1 MAFLDKDILKS
12 YFKLMRLDN
21 CLSVLWCFL
30 FPGLSGIA
38 LAANNIQQMIY
49 YTILFLAGA
58 LLMRPIGCTINDIFD
73 RKIDTE
79 VERTKN
85 RPLAKGA
92 LSVKQALILLMLLTP
107 FAFVV
112 LLLTN
117 KTTVILGLICM
128 PMVVIYPLLKRY
140 FWWPQ
145 FFLGLTINF
154 GALMGWSV
162 IRDSLNLE
170 AVLLYVG
177 CVFWTLGYDTI
188 YAHQDKED
196 DVRIGVKSTAI
207 YFGDKTRL
215 WLKRFYLMSL
225 TMWAS
230 MALISQLNIFFYASL
245 LAISLI
251 FYYQYKKSNFDSP
264 INCSH
269 MFKINSYVGLLLSIG
284 IFLGNILSR
293 I

>member
-21 CLSVLWCFL
+21 CLSVLWCYL

-38 LAANNIQQMIY
+38 LATNGIQQIIY
-49 YTILFLAGA
+49 YAVLFLVGA
-58 LLMRPIGCTINDIFD
+58 FLMRPVGCIINDIFD
-73 RKIDTE
+73 KKIDAE
-79 VERTKN
+79 VERTKI
-85 RPLAKGA
+85 RPLAKGM
-92 LSVKQALILLMLLTP
+92 LSTKQALMLLTLLTLL
-107 FAFVV
+107 AFIV

-117 KTTVILGLICM
+117 KMTIILGIICI

-162 IRDSLNLE
+162 IKDNLSLK
-170 AVLLYVG
+170 AILLYIG
-177 CVFWTLGYDTI
+177 CIFWTLGYDTI
-188 YAHQDKED
+188 YAHQDKD
-196 DVRIGVKSTAI
+196 DDAKIGVKSTAI
-207 YFGDKTRL
+207 YFGDKTKS

-230 MALISQLNIFFYASL
+230 MAMISQLNIYFYIIL
-245 LAISLI
+245 LVISLI
-251 FYYQYKKSNFDSP
+251 FYYQYKKSNFNSP
-264 INCSH
+264 ISCLH
-269 MFKINSYVGLLLSIG
+269 MFKINSYVGLLLFIG
-284 IFLGNILSR
+284 IFLGNILN
-293 I
+293 